1 MPLQRGEGEGQ
12 EKEGDQDQEKA
23 GKRKKTVYNLQL
35 NLDNLHASSLK
46 CPRPDTSM

>member
-23 GKRKKTVYNLQL
+23 GKRKN
-35 NLDNLHASSLK
+35 
-46 CPRPDTSM
+46 PDISRTQCIIYS